1 MYMHLFPTLS
11 SISLLCIH
19 VYLYLLIVLF
29 YIPIRYGVGY
39 HMTMVKGSK
48 CDSGLVTGLVKDT
61 VSGAEQVTDVGAELS
76 FLLPSQSAQQFPDL
90 FDILD
95 SKCMMHRF
103 LLHFT
108 VSSSSLLPPPL
119 SLLSF
124 SPQAVKMNWVSTALA
139 FP

>member
-1 MYMHLFPTLS
+1 MYTYLFPTLS
-11 SISLLCIH
+11 SISLLCVH
-19 VYLYLLIVLF
+19 VYLYLFLVLF
-29 YIPIRYGVGY
+29 YISVRYGVGY
-39 HMTMVKGSK
+39 HMTMVKSSK

-95 SKCMMHRF
+95 SKCTMHRF

-108 VSSSSLLPPPL
+108 VSSSSPLPPP
-119 SLLSF
+119 F
-124 SPQAVKMNWVSTALA
+124 SPQVVKMNWVSTALV